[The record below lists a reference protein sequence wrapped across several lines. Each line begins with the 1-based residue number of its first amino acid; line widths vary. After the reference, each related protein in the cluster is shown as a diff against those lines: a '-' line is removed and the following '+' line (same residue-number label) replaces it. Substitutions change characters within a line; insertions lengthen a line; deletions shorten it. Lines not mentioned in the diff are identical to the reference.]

1 MHIHRRAQVVAV
13 ALAVAAGWS
22 GAGVAQ
28 AGTRAPKRVAAA
40 RHGGAVV
47 VTWSRVARAQTY
59 TVRAS
64 TSDGQRLVHTA
75 YGTDLHAW
83 RFRVASRYR
92 VAVRVCAAT
101 GASTGCDGPWR
112 SVRLRPHQR
121 RARS

>member
-1 MHIHRRAQVVAV
+1 M

-22 GAGVAQ
+22 GASVAQ
-28 AGTRAPKRVAAA
+28 AGTRPPKRVAAA
-40 RHGGAVV
+40 RHAGAVV
-47 VTWSRVARAQTY
+47 VTWSRIARAQTY